1 MSILSTS
8 LSRIKESPTI
18 AITQKAR
25 LLKESGKEVIALA
38 SGEPDFDTPDNIK
51 AAAIKAIKEGQTK
64 YTAVDGTPELK
75 KAIVNK
81 FKRENNLIFD
91 VDNIT
96 VGTGGKQV
104 IYNCILAT
112 INPGDEVIIPA
123 PYWVSYPDIV
133 LLAGGTPKF
142 VECDEQSDFKIS
154 AEQLEKLITNKTKW
168 FILNSPANPTGMCYS
183 RSELTEL
190 VKVLKK
196 HKHVNILTDD
206 IYEHIIYHD
215 VKSAND
221 PKFVNIL
228 EIDNS
233 LKDRTIVINGVS
245 KAYAMTGWR
254 IGYAAGSKELIKA
267 MQKIQ
272 SQSTTNPSSI
282 SQAAAIKAIKEGQT
296 KYTAVDGT
304 PELKKAIVNKFKRE
318 NNLSFDVENITVGT
332 GGKQVIYNCILATI
346 NPGDEVIIPAPYWV
360 SYPDIVLLAGGTP
373 KFVECDEQSDFKI
386 SAEQLEK
393 LITNKTKWFILNS
406 PANPT
411 GMCYS
416 RSELTEL
423 VKVLKKHKH
432 VNILTDDIYEH
443 IIYQDVK
450 SANDPKFVN
459 ILEIDNAL
467 KDRTIVINGVSKA
480 YAMTGWRIGYAA
492 GPKEL
497 IKGIQKIQSQST
509 TNPSS
514 ISQAAAVEAL
524 NGDQSF
530 INTRALEFKKRRD
543 FVVHALNNIN
553 GLTCVN
559 PQGAFYVFPNC
570 KKTMNKK
577 TSSGK
582 IIKNDTDFATYL
594 LEETGVAIV
603 QGSAFG
609 LEGYFRISYAT
620 SMQIL
625 EKAVIKIKSFCES
638 LK

>member
-38 SGEPDFDTPDNIK
+38 SGEPDFDTPNNIK
-51 AAAIKAIKEGQTK
+51 E
-64 YTAVDGTPELK
+64 
-75 KAIVNK
+75 
-81 FKRENNLIFD
+81 
-91 VDNIT
+91 
-96 VGTGGKQV
+96 
-104 IYNCILAT
+104 
-112 INPGDEVIIPA
+112 
-123 PYWVSYPDIV
+123 
-133 LLAGGTPKF
+133 
-142 VECDEQSDFKIS
+142 
-154 AEQLEKLITNKTKW
+154 
-168 FILNSPANPTGMCYS
+168 
-183 RSELTEL
+183 
-190 VKVLKK
+190 
-196 HKHVNILTDD
+196 
-206 IYEHIIYHD
+206 
-215 VKSAND
+215 
-221 PKFVNIL
+221 
-228 EIDNS
+228 
-233 LKDRTIVINGVS
+233 
-245 KAYAMTGWR
+245 
-254 IGYAAGSKELIKA
+254 
-267 MQKIQ
+267 
-272 SQSTTNPSSI
+272 
-282 SQAAAIKAIKEGQT
+282 AAIKAIKEGQT

-318 NNLSFDVENITVGT
+318 NNLSFDVDNITVGT

-346 NPGDEVIIPAPYWV
+346 NSGDEVIIPAPYWV
-360 SYPDIVLLAGGTP
+360 SYPDMVLLAGGTP
-373 KFVECDEQSDFKI
+373 KFVECDERSNFKI
-386 SAEQLEK
+386 SADQLDK

-406 PANPT
+406 PGNPT

-443 IIYQDVK
+443 ILYQDK
-450 SANDPKFVN
+450 GENDSRFVN
-459 ILEIDNAL
+459 ILEIDDSL
-467 KDRTIVINGVSKA
+467 KDRTLVVNGVSKA

-497 IKGIQKIQSQST
+497 IKAIQKIQSQST

-514 ISQAAAVEAL
+514 VSQAAAVEAL

-530 INTRALEFKKRRD
+530 INPRALEFKKRRD
-543 FVVHALNNIN
+543 FVVNALNNIK

-559 PQGAFYVFPNC
+559 PEGAFYVFPNC
-570 KKTMNKK
+570 KKLMNKK

-620 SMQIL
+620 SMQVL

>member
-18 AITQKAR
+18 AVTQKAR
-25 LLKESGKEVIALA
+25 LLKESGKEIIALA
-38 SGEPDFDTPDNIK
+38 SGEPDFDTPNNIK
-51 AAAIKAIKEGQTK
+51 EAAIKAIKEGQTK

-75 KAIVNK
+75 KAIANK
-81 FKRENNLIFD
+81 FKRENNLSFD

-112 INPGDEVIIPA
+112 INSGDEVIIPA
-123 PYWVSYPDIV
+123 PYWVSYPDMV
-133 LLAGGTPKF
+133 LLAGGIPKF

-154 AEQLEKLITNKTKW
+154 ADQLDKLITNKTKW
-168 FILNSPANPTGMCYS
+168 FILNSPGNPTGMCYS

-206 IYEHIIYHD
+206 IYEHILYQD
-215 VKSAND
+215 KGEND
-221 PKFVNIL
+221 SKFVNIL
-228 EIDNS
+228 EIDDS
-233 LKDRTIVINGVS
+233 LKD
-245 KAYAMTGWR
+245 
-254 IGYAAGSKELIKA
+254 
-267 MQKIQ
+267 
-272 SQSTTNPSSI
+272 
-282 SQAAAIKAIKEGQT
+282 
-296 KYTAVDGT
+296 
-304 PELKKAIVNKFKRE
+304 
-318 NNLSFDVENITVGT
+318 
-332 GGKQVIYNCILATI
+332 
-346 NPGDEVIIPAPYWV
+346 
-360 SYPDIVLLAGGTP
+360 
-373 KFVECDEQSDFKI
+373 
-386 SAEQLEK
+386 
-393 LITNKTKWFILNS
+393 KT
-406 PANPT
+406 
-411 GMCYS
+411 
-416 RSELTEL
+416 L
-423 VKVLKKHKH
+423 VV
-432 VNILTDDIYEH
+432 
-443 IIYQDVK
+443 
-450 SANDPKFVN
+450 
-459 ILEIDNAL
+459 
-467 KDRTIVINGVSKA
+467 NGVSKA

-497 IKGIQKIQSQST
+497 IKAIQKIQSQST

-514 ISQAAAVEAL
+514 VSQAAAVEAL

-530 INTRALEFKKRRD
+530 ITPRALEFKKRRD
-543 FVVHALNNIN
+543 FVVNALNNIK

-570 KKTMNKK
+570 KKLMNKK
-577 TSSGK
+577 TTSGR
-582 IIKNDTDFATYL
+582 IIKNDTDFATFL

-625 EKAVIKIKSFCES
+625 EKAVIKIRSFCES